1 MKVSPLRQF
10 IAQLESVDELFRVS
24 VSTDPLLE
32 IAAIT
37 DRMCKQVDGG
47 TALLFEHPL
56 GSSFQVAT
64 NLFGSTTRVCTA
76 LGIKNLKELT
86 GKLRML
92 LDGIPTFECESL
104 DSQIAVLPEFS
115 RYLPHFSATQDP
127 ALIRMTP
134 PDVTRFPF
142 LQSWPDDGSAAAQ
155 PCYITLPQVVTID
168 PDGGTRNCGVYRV
181 QVRGDREVAI
191 QWKPGSGAAYH
202 AKQYHDRGVSMPVAI
217 VLGGDPVTLF
227 SAMFPLPGTLD
238 ETTFAGFLRG
248 ASLVMADCQSV
259 PLQVP
264 TGAEVVIEGYVE
276 PGETVVEGPFGNH
289 TGFYSP
295 AAPASLMRITSISH
309 RPDAVI
315 PATVVGPPPMEDCWM
330 AGAWE
335 HLLLAF
341 LQKLLPQIAE
351 IHFPV
356 EWVFHQSAVISLEK
370 PQPGMVRNI
379 AVQLWALP
387 WFRSARFL
395 LFVAAETSAHDLSR
409 VAWRA
414 INLIDLTNDMI
425 VDEASGRVAVDAT
438 GSGETRIRVTGSAES
453 AALVSRRWKEYLLP

>member
-1 MKVSPLRQF
+1 
-10 IAQLESVDELFRVS
+10 
-24 VSTDPLLE
+24 
-32 IAAIT
+32 
-37 DRMCKQVDGG
+37 
-47 TALLFEHPL
+47 
-56 GSSFQVAT
+56 
-64 NLFGSTTRVCTA
+64 
-76 LGIKNLKELT
+76 
-86 GKLRML
+86 
-92 LDGIPTFECESL
+92 
-104 DSQIAVLPEFS
+104 
-115 RYLPHFSATQDP
+115 
-127 ALIRMTP
+127 
-134 PDVTRFPF
+134 
-142 LQSWPDDGSAAAQ
+142 
-155 PCYITLPQVVTID
+155 
-168 PDGGTRNCGVYRV
+168 
-181 QVRGDREVAI
+181 
-191 QWKPGSGAAYH
+191 
-202 AKQYHDRGVSMPVAI
+202 
-217 VLGGDPVTLF
+217 
-227 SAMFPLPGTLD
+227 
-238 ETTFAGFLRG
+238 
-248 ASLVMADCQSV
+248 
-259 PLQVP
+259 
-264 TGAEVVIEGYVE
+264 
-276 PGETVVEGPFGNH
+276 
-289 TGFYSP
+289 
-295 AAPASLMRITSISH
+295 
-309 RPDAVI
+309 
-315 PATVVGPPPMEDCWM
+315 M